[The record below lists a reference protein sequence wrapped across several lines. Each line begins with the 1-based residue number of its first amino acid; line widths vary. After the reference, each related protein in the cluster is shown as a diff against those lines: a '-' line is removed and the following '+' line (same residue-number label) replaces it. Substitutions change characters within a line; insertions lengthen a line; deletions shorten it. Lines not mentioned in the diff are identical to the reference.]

1 MKKQFLFF
9 TIFVLAIFAG
19 SSKVFGQQLTGNIAT
34 CPVPTAIDPT
44 CISSDAFHP
53 IPGTPYMYEITVPN
67 IAAGSGEYTWYVTQ
81 DPNFVAAGVLNNATA
96 DGVPGNFIAG
106 IGAGGGTYNNSAA
119 SGTNQIEII
128 WNSFAHDPAN
138 PVFVVIQVR
147 GTDAADCPVNN
158 LKVYVIEPV
167 NAFTLDIA
175 AVTDAAAGS
184 DVTYGATAVSCFPDV
199 VSATWD
205 ATNAEVDYD
214 FGTSYLY
221 FMVTAANYTTS
232 WRPSFQ
238 VSGIDGAIQ
247 EVALDWALSSTPT
260 AWNNVPFTGT
270 APDYNGIYTDA
281 AVIVDV
287 QDASG
292 TVGAAGEC
300 ILVRLT
306 VTHNHYEGIVDQPI
320 TVAVDGETQLA
331 MATPMK
337 DVHHVD
343 CSDDGFT
350 NDVATHTLE
359 SRPDVQDN
367 TAPASDDFLP
377 IGPDNN

>member
-1 MKKQFLFF
+1 MKKQFLFL
-9 TIFVLAIFAG
+9 TILTLAIFAG
-19 SSKVFGQQLTGNIAT
+19 TSNVFGQALTGNIAT
-34 CPVPTAIDPT
+34 CPIPTAIDPT

-67 IAAGSGEYTWYVTQ
+67 IAGGSGEYTWYVTQ
-81 DPNFVAAGVLNNATA
+81 DQNFVAAGVLNNATA
-96 DGVPGNFIAG
+96 DAIPGNFIAG
-106 IGAGGGTYNNSAA
+106 IGAGGGTYNNNAGG
-119 SGTNQIEII
+119 GTNDIEIT

-199 VSATWD
+199 VSATWNS
-205 ATNAEVDYD
+205 ATNRVDYD
-214 FGTSYLY
+214 FGTSYIY
-221 FMVTAANYTTS
+221 FMVTAANFTDS

-238 VSGIDGAIQ
+238 VSGLDGTIQ
-247 EVALDWALSSTPT
+247 TAALDWALSGTPT
-260 AWNNVPFTGT
+260 AWNNLPFTGT
-270 APDYNGIYTDA
+270 APDYNGIYTDPA
-281 AVIVDV
+281 GQVDV

-306 VTHNHYEGIVDQPI
+306 VTHNYYEGIADQPI
-320 TVAVDGETQLA
+320 TLAVDGETQLA
-331 MATPMK
+331 LATTMK
-337 DVHHVD
+337 DVHHTD

-359 SRPDVQDN
+359 SRPEIQDN
-367 TAPASDDFLP
+367 TAPAGDDFLP
-377 IGPDNN
+377 IGN